1 MQCDKTGTIELVAP
15 AGNLEKLRFAVLYGA
30 DAVYLSGKE
39 FGLRAQA
46 GNFSLDE
53 MDQGVRFAH
62 ERGVKAYLTLNIFAR
77 NRHIENLEQYLNQV
91 KDIGVDAVIVS
102 DSGIFSVVRQMLPN
116 MKVHIS
122 TQANTTN
129 WRAAQFW
136 RSMGAERVVC
146 ARELGLDEI
155 GVISQSTSV
164 KLEAFVHGAMCISY
178 SGRCLLS
185 SFMSDRSA
193 NEGECT
199 HPCRWKYRIEEQ
211 ERPGESFS
219 VEEDDEY
226 TYIFSS
232 RDLCMIEHLPQMI
245 GSGLSALKIEGR
257 MKSVAYHALVT
268 RAYRRAIDAYYED
281 PANFRVDPETIEEL
295 DRLASRG
302 GYCTGFYFGPPDRE
316 GQIYKKIDPRKE
328 HPFLGYVLSN
338 GTAGRLQ
345 VKAKNKISFG
355 DRIEFLGP
363 DPALDRQAKVTKIY
377 HEDLSEGE
385 YTYADET
392 VYIEATAMN
401 NGTRPLEGAVAN
413 DYDIIRKAAKQNV

>member
-1 MQCDKTGTIELVAP
+1 MQSDETGKIELVAP
-15 AGNLEKLRFAVLYGA
+15 AGNLEKLRFAIVYGA

-39 FGLRAQA
+39 FGLRARA
-46 GNFSLDE
+46 GNFSLCE
-53 MDQGVRFAH
+53 MDEGVRFAH
-62 ERGVKAYLTLNIFAR
+62 EKGAKAYLTLNIFAR
-77 NRHIENLEQYLNQV
+77 NRHIGGLEKYLDQI
-91 KDIGVDAVIVS
+91 KDIGIDAVIVS
-102 DSGIFSVVRQMLPN
+102 DPGIFSVVRQTLPD

-129 WRAAQFW
+129 WRSIEFW

-155 GVISQSTSV
+155 GDISKKSPIE
-164 KLEAFVHGAMCISY
+164 LEAFVHGAMCISY

-211 ERPGESFS
+211 ERPGETFS

-232 RDLCMIEHLPQMI
+232 RDLCMIEHLPKMV
-245 GSGLSALKIEGR
+245 GAGLSALKIEGR
-257 MKSVAYHALVT
+257 MKSAAYHALVT
-268 RAYRRAIDAYYED
+268 RAYRRAIDAFYKD
-281 PANFRVDPETIEEL
+281 PENFRVDPKTVGEL

-302 GYCTGFYFGPPDRE
+302 EYSTGFYFGPPKRE
-316 GQIYKKIDPRKE
+316 GQIYDKISVREE

-338 GTAGRLQ
+338 DTSGRLQ

-363 DPALDRQAKVTKIY
+363 DPALDRVAKVTKIY

-385 YTYADET
+385 YTFADET
-392 VYIEATAMN
+392 VYIEVTGLN
-401 NGTRPLEGAVAN
+401 NGARPLQGVVAN
-413 DYDIIRKAAKQNV
+413 DYDIIRKEAKQ